1 MSRLLYIYCT
11 YAMYLIMFLHVHFWF
26 TNYFFLQ
33 VQSTYMYSEKQLF
46 HFSPTVVIIP
56 TLKVLVIIA
65 LFQKYHEKRINFG
78 NKKKPTNFNCIM
90 IIPFHYYWCMEFH
103 YFNIHLN
110 ILSQKC
116 WGATLLKEMTVNV
129 YMMIWER
136 CRFAKIIIMEWGG
149 GGPSSWCYN
158 PTTTYCKWITFDCV
172 FHL

>member
-11 YAMYLIMFLHVHFWF
+11 YAMNLIMFLHVHFWF

-33 VQSTYMYSEKQLF
+33 VQSTYSVKQLF
-46 HFSPTVVIIP
+46 HFSPIVVIIP

-65 LFQKYHEKRINFG
+65 LFQKYHEKKNQFWQ
-78 NKKKPTNFNCIM
+78 KKPRILIVSWLSPSTTIDVWNF
-90 IIPFHYYWCMEFH
+90 IISMSLVSIW
-103 YFNIHLN
+103 
-110 ILSQKC
+110 ILSQKSG
-116 WGATLLKEMTVNV
+116 GATLLKEMTVSV

>member
-33 VQSTYMYSEKQLF
+33 VQSTYSEKQLF

-78 NKKKPTNFNCIM
+78 KKKNPSILIVSWLSPSTTIDVWNF
-90 IIPFHYYWCMEFH
+90 IISMSLVSIW
-103 YFNIHLN
+103 
-110 ILSQKC
+110 ILSQKSG
-116 WGATLLKEMTVNV
+116 GATLLKEMTVNV